1 MRLTTLGQTVALDV
15 ELPSICS
22 VMADSTCCFFLTS
35 PVTVLT
41 FIGWRVTCVVD
52 LTTPTLLLA
61 TDENANCQVC
71 GTSFESELRSLRR
84 DNILVPTITGTLS

>member
-1 MRLTTLGQTVALDV
+1 
-15 ELPSICS
+15 
-22 VMADSTCCFFLTS
+22 MADSTWCFFLTS

-41 FIGWRVTCVVD
+41 FIGGRVACVVD

-71 GTSFESELRSLRR
+71 GTSFESKLLSLRR
-84 DNILVPTITGTLS
+84 DNILVPTITGTFS

>member
-1 MRLTTLGQTVALDV
+1 
-15 ELPSICS
+15 
-22 VMADSTCCFFLTS
+22 MADSTCCFFLTS

-41 FIGWRVTCVVD
+41 SIGWRVTCVVD

-71 GTSFESELRSLRR
+71 GTSHDSRLRAFRR
-84 DNILVPTITGTLS
+84 DIIFVPTITGTFS